1 MRFSSLL
8 SVKEFS
14 FYLVRR
20 KQHHTNKP
28 GQQLFIQSAMKNGRR
43 RRNRSACNQA
53 ASATGNS
60 DMISKLPNDLLL
72 NILERVDTL
81 DAIRTCI
88 LSKRMLKLPAMF
100 SRFDI
105 DIASIARHTDESC
118 GFTLRDVVRINGAV
132 ADVTENI
139 MFARSRGTT
148 IRNLRVRFILRRY
161 DCLSIGRSVARAM
174 ATNKVE
180 AAEFEILTEKVHEG
194 CTPAD
199 LLNFATQFNTFLG
212 ASPDAFA
219 GLTRLRLNN
228 MRFGESG
235 IPNILST
242 CKCLKSL
249 RLTCYDSGINS
260 VLQVEHAQLVEFSID
275 FGDFQRVELFCLPKL
290 EWLSY
295 NNWTLELSHLLA
307 DVPSITDLHLD
318 FESERIW
325 VLPECPTL
333 LAPVLGKLQFV
344 NLDNLR
350 EGCDIAWIMFIL
362 EAAPSVKELCI
373 AVRDHWCTIVTDKK
387 LRQEYGYLDKSNIE
401 WKPSASN
408 FKHKNLA
415 KLTIYGFQ
423 PEDNFMRYISR
434 VMEAAVNL
442 EEISLH
448 DRKSCDGYC
457 GGDLE
462 PKIKGF
468 PSRYPWTHEER
479 MRVTEELGMASSH
492 LVHFRS

>member
-1 MRFSSLL
+1 MQRL
-8 SVKEFS
+8 
-14 FYLVRR
+14 
-20 KQHHTNKP
+20 
-28 GQQLFIQSAMKNGRR
+28 A
-43 RRNRSACNQA
+43 RNEA
-53 ASATGNS
+53 ATATGNS

-132 ADVTENI
+132 AHVTENI
-139 MFARSRGTT
+139 MFGRSGDIT
-148 IRNLRVRFILRRY
+148 IRKLRVRFILRGY
-161 DCLSIGRSVARAM
+161 DCLSIGTSVGRAM

-194 CTPAD
+194 CMPAD

-219 GLTRLRLNN
+219 GLTRLRLRN

-249 RLTCYDSGINS
+249 HLTYCDSGINS
-260 VLQVEHAQLVEFSID
+260 VLQVEHDQLVEFFID
-275 FGDFQRVELFCLPKL
+275 YGHFQKVELVCLPKL
-290 EWLSY
+290 ERVSY
-295 NNWTLELSHLLA
+295 NNWVSCEDPLSFGFVPRLSKLSLTKAGTRSHKTLELSQLLA
-307 DVPSITDLHLD
+307 DVPSITEMHLD
-318 FESERIW
+318 FESEKIW

-350 EGCDIAWIMFIL
+350 EGCDIAWTMFIL

-373 AVRDHWCTIVTDKK
+373 AVRDHWCTIVMDKK
-387 LRQEYGYLDKSNIE
+387 LRQEYGYLDKSNVE

-423 PEDNFMRYISR
+423 PEDSFMRYISR

-457 GGDLE
+457 AGDLD
-462 PKIKGF
+462 PKIKVC
-468 PSRYPWTHEER
+468 PSRYPGTPEER
-479 MRVTEELGMASSH
+479 MRVTEELGMASSCV
-492 LVHFRS
+492 VHFRS

>member
-1 MRFSSLL
+1 
-8 SVKEFS
+8 
-14 FYLVRR
+14 
-20 KQHHTNKP
+20 
-28 GQQLFIQSAMKNGRR
+28 MKNRRGRR
-43 RRNRSACNQA
+43 SRNKATFNEDA
-53 ASATGNS
+53 AGNGNG
-60 DMISKLPNDLLL
+60 DKITKLPNDLLL

-88 LSKRMLKLPAMF
+88 LSKRMLKLPAML
-100 SRFDI
+100 SLLDLDI
-105 DIASIARHTDESC
+105 GSIARHTDENSA
-118 GFTLRDVVRINGAV
+118 FTIRDVVRINGAV

-139 MFARSRGTT
+139 MVARSREIT
-148 IRNLRVRFILRRY
+148 IRKLRVRFMLRRY

-174 ATNKVE
+174 ATHKVE
-180 AAEFEILTEKVHEG
+180 AAEFEILTEKVREG

-199 LLNFATQFNTFLG
+199 LLFFATQFNIFLG

-235 IPNILST
+235 IRSILST

-249 RLTCYDSGINS
+249 HLTYCDSGISS
-260 VLQVEHAQLVEFSID
+260 VLQVEHAQLVEFFID
-275 FGDFQRVELFCLPKL
+275 FGDFQKVELFCVPKL
-290 EWLSY
+290 ERVSY
-295 NNWTLELSHLLA
+295 NNWVSCEDPLSFVSVPRLSKLSLTKAGTRSHKTLELSQLLA

-333 LAPVLGKLQFV
+333 LAPVLGELQFV
-344 NLDNLR
+344 NLDNLP
-350 EGCDIAWIMFIL
+350 EGCDIAWTMFIL

-387 LRQEYGYLDKSNIE
+387 LRQEYGYLDKANVK

-423 PEDNFMRYISR
+423 PDDNFLGYIRR
-434 VMEAAVNL
+434 VKEAAVNL

-448 DRKSCDGYC
+448 DRKSCNGYC

-462 PKIKGF
+462 PKIKVCM
-468 PSRYPWTHEER
+468 SRYPRTPEER
-479 MRVTEELGMASSH
+479 IRVTEELGMASSRV
-492 LVHFRS
+492 VHFRS